1 MKKMK
6 LLVCALLVASLAMG
20 MAVTGSQ
27 SVAAKTKKKTVI
39 IIKMTNKKISYKKS
53 IGLTKYLGSD
63 ILGNGLV
70 GIGKTKKIKIA
81 KKCKFYYITN
91 YKKDSKKIVRGSKKK
106 LIKMLKGDIKPAKMT
121 ERGKTFYAGIAFKLT
136 IKKGKVVKVK
146 QIYE

>member
-27 SVAAKTKKKTVI
+27 SVSAKTKKKTVI

-53 IGLTKYLGSD
+53 IGLKKLLGDD
-63 ILGNGLV
+63 IIGDGLV

-81 KKCKFYYITN
+81 KKCKFYYID
-91 YKKDSKKIVRGSKKK
+91 YKKDPKKMVKASKKK

-146 QIYE
+146 QIYEP